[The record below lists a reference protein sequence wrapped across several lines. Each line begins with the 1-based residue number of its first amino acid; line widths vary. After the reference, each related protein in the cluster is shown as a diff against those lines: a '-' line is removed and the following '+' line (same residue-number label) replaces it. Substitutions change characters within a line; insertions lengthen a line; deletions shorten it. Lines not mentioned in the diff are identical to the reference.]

1 MVNKV
6 ILIGNVGQDPEVR
19 RLDNGAV
26 VAKFSLATNET
37 YKDKNGEMQKITEWH
52 NVVVW
57 RQLAE
62 IAEKYV
68 KKGKQVFIEG
78 KLTHRKYTDANGVEK
93 YITDVVGNTLRLLG
107 SRDGGGSGSYNMP
120 SSADEPAKT
129 NNNSSTPAATTAT
142 TTTPKPEEVTDAAGD
157 DLPF

>member
-6 ILIGNVGQDPEVR
+6 ILLGNVGQDPEVR
-19 RLDNGAV
+19 RMDSGAV
-26 VAKFSLATNET
+26 VARFSLATNERW
-37 YKDKNGEMQKITEWH
+37 KDKEGNPQTNTEWH

-68 KKGKQVFIEG
+68 KKGRQLYVEG
-78 KLTHRKYTDANGVEK
+78 KLSHRKYTDANGVEK
-93 YITDVVGNTLRLLG
+93 YVTDVVANNFQLLG
-107 SRDGGGSGSYNMP
+107 SRDGGSGGSGFMP
-120 SSADEPAKT
+120 SAADEPAKT
-129 NNNSSTPAATTAT
+129 NNNGSAPMATAPA
-142 TTTPKPEEVTDAAGD
+142 TTPKPEEVTDAAGD